1 MEIKIKDAVASAL
14 KYMRELYEGQDIQDL
29 MLEEVAREGD
39 FWYITIS
46 FTRPAPARAVALQDM
61 FKTVTGERV
70 YKVVE
75 INAISLNA
83 MSMTSI
89 KAGSL

>member
-14 KYMRELYEGQDIQDL
+14 KYMKELFEGQDIQDL

-39 FWYITIS
+39 FWHITIS
-46 FTRPAPARAVALQDM
+46 FTRPAPARSAALQDM
-61 FKTVTGERV
+61 FKTVMGERV

-75 INAISLNA
+75 INAMTGELIGLRIRNA
-83 MSMTSI
+83 
-89 KAGSL
+89 